1 MDKQGSAHGG
11 QRSEVWK
18 TLAEWSKTDTAAL
31 LENSAMKFK
40 VETADTARPFVP
52 YEVTLLI
59 ESREDHIVFH
69 DKVACQ
75 IAKSGKFIGAVYRAG
90 REKVSEAGD
99 VVFQ

>member
-1 MDKQGSAHGG
+1 
-11 QRSEVWK
+11 
-18 TLAEWSKTDTAAL
+18 
-31 LENSAMKFK
+31 MKFK
-40 VETADTARPFVP
+40 VETADNAKPFVP

-90 REKVSEAGD
+90 REKVSEAGE
-99 VVFQ
+99 VVLQ